1 LQENSVLDQ
10 RKAAILNAVV
20 EEYIETAEPVGSA
33 AVSSAKTVSA
43 SPATVR
49 SDMAALEADG
59 FLAQPHTSAG
69 RVPTEKAYRYF
80 VDSVGDIEVER
91 KKSQRIASFFR
102 EMSGEIESLMQ
113 ETAKLLANLTDYAAI
128 VVDQST
134 DAARIHSIELVQL
147 SDAVL
152 LAIVVMDNGE
162 VIRHTIEDAP
172 VGSVN
177 LSEIRATLMAAYQ
190 GAPKGHTKTLAP
202 GLGAETSVVAG
213 KIVDA
218 LVSDT
223 DGERVYTDGAS
234 KVVQSFGAIESVSRV
249 LTILERQ
256 LLVVSMVT
264 DVLDR
269 GMRVA
274 IGSENRIEPLEELS
288 VVVSPYRIDGETAGS
303 IAVLGPTRMH
313 YPQAMA
319 TVAALSRQLG
329 SHLSEN

>member
-1 LQENSVLDQ
+1 MQEKPVLDQ
-10 RKAAILNAVV
+10 RKAAILNVVV
-20 EEYIETAEPVGSA
+20 EEYIETAEPVGSS
-33 AVSSAKTVSA
+33 AVARAKAISA

-80 VDSVGDIEVER
+80 VDSVGDIEVEY
-91 KKSQRIASFFR
+91 KESQHIATFFR

-113 ETAKLLANLTDYAAI
+113 ETAKLLANMTDYAAI
-128 VVDQST
+128 VVDQSA

-147 SDAVL
+147 SNIVL

-172 VGSVN
+172 LTDVN
-177 LSEIRATLMAAYQ
+177 LSEIRAKLMEAYQ
-190 GAPKGHTKTLAP
+190 GAHKGQTRILAP
-202 GLGAETSVVAG
+202 GLGAEADVVAE
-213 KIVDA
+213 KIVAA
-218 LVSDT
+218 LVSNS

-234 KVVQSFGAIESVSRV
+234 KMVQSFGAIDSVSRV

-288 VVVSPYRIDGETAGS
+288 VVVSPYRIDGLTAGS

>member
-1 LQENSVLDQ
+1 MLDQ

-20 EEYIETAEPVGSA
+20 EEYIETAEPVGSS
-33 AVSSAKTVSA
+33 AVASSKGVNA
-43 SPATVR
+43 SSATVR

-59 FLAQPHTSAG
+59 FLAQPHTSSG
-69 RVPTEKAYRYF
+69 RVPTDKAYRYF
-80 VDSVGDIEVER
+80 VDSVGDIEIER
-91 KKSQRIASFFR
+91 KKSQHIAAFFR

-113 ETAKLLANLTDYAAI
+113 ETATLLADMTDYAAI
-128 VVDQST
+128 VVDHT
-134 DAARIHSIELVQL
+134 NDAARIHSIELVQL
-147 SDAVL
+147 SGSVL

-162 VIRHTIEDAP
+162 VIRHSIEHNMVAAVDLPGIRSVLLEAYHGAPQGEPRNISTPQDAAA
-172 VGSVN
+172 
-177 LSEIRATLMAAYQ
+177 SEITNLIVEAALT
-190 GAPKGHTKTLAP
+190 H
-202 GLGAETSVVAG
+202 S
-213 KIVDA
+213 
-218 LVSDT
+218 
-223 DGERVYTDGAS
+223 DGERVYTDGVS
-234 KVVQSFGAIESVSRV
+234 KVVQSFGAIESVARV

-256 LLVVSMVT
+256 LLVVSMVS

-274 IGSENRIEPLEELS
+274 IGSENRIKPLEELS
-288 VVVSPYRIDGETAGS
+288 VVVSPYTVDGEPAGS

>member
-1 LQENSVLDQ
+1 MLDQ

-20 EEYIETAEPVGSA
+20 EEYIETAVPVGSS
-33 AVSSAKTVSA
+33 AVSNSGVVSA

-49 SDMAALEADG
+49 SEMAALEADG

-80 VDSVGDIEVER
+80 VDSVGDVEVGR
-91 KKSQRIASFFR
+91 KKSQHIASFFR

-128 VVDQST
+128 VVDHST
-134 DAARIHSIELVQL
+134 DAARIHSIEMVQL
-147 SDAVL
+147 SDSVL

-162 VIRHTIEDAP
+162 VIRHSIEDAP
-172 VGSVN
+172 LASVD
-177 LSEIRATLMAAYQ
+177 LTAIKRVLMDAYQ
-190 GAPKGHTKTLAP
+190 GAHQGEVRELEATEDADARLVT
-202 GLGAETSVVAG
+202 E
-213 KIVDA
+213 KIVEA
-218 LVSDT
+218 LVASG
-223 DGERVYTDGAS
+223 DGERVYTDGAA
-234 KVVQSFGAIESVSRV
+234 KVAQSFGAIDSVSRV

-256 LLVVSMVT
+256 LLVVSLVT

-288 VVVSPYRIDGETAGS
+288 VVVSPYRIDGEMAGS